1 VTSDPT
7 QTGRSD
13 MGSNNEMTRKEFITL
28 TFTLIGAT
36 AVGACSDDN
45 NNNTGTGGISGTG
58 RGGTTGSAGKGGSGG
73 AAGTTGTG
81 GTGTASC
88 ADPLPEMQAAADHTH
103 TLTVPASTL
112 SATTAQTFNTSSVLG
127 HMHMITLEPAQ
138 LTAIKGGGSATVT
151 STSAGSPAHTHVF
164 TVSCH

>member
-1 VTSDPT
+1 
-7 QTGRSD
+7 
-13 MGSNNEMTRKEFITL
+13 MGSKNDMTRKEFITL

-58 RGGTTGSAGKGGSGG
+58 RGGTTGGAGKGGSGG

-81 GTGTASC
+81 GAGGTGTAAC
-88 ADPLPEMQAAADHTH
+88 ADPLAEMQAPSDHTH
-103 TLTVPASTL
+103 TVTIPASTL
-112 SATTAQTFNTSSVLG
+112 NATTAQTFDTSVVLG
-127 HMHMITLEPAQ
+127 HMHMVTLEPAQ
-138 LTAIKGGGSATVT
+138 LAAIKGGGSATVT
-151 STSAGSPAHTHVF
+151 SSSASAHTHVF

>member
-1 VTSDPT
+1 
-7 QTGRSD
+7 

-58 RGGTTGSAGKGGSGG
+58 RGGTTGGAGKGGSGG

-81 GTGTASC
+81 GTGGTGTASC
-88 ADPLPEMQAAADHTH
+88 ADPLPEMQAPSDHTH
-103 TLTVPASTL
+103 TVTVPASTL
-112 SATTAQTFNTSSVLG
+112 SATSAQTFTTSSVLG

-138 LTAIKGGGSATVT
+138 LTAIAGGGSATAT

>member
-1 VTSDPT
+1 
-7 QTGRSD
+7 

-58 RGGTTGSAGKGGSGG
+58 QGGTTGAAGKGGSGG

-81 GTGTASC
+81 GTGGTGTASC
-88 ADPLPEMQAAADHTH
+88 ADPLPETQAPSDHTH
-103 TLTVPASTL
+103 TVTVPASTL
-112 SATTAQTFNTSSVLG
+112 NATSAQMFNTSSVLG
-127 HMHMITLEPAQ
+127 HTHMITLEPAQ

>member
-1 VTSDPT
+1 
-7 QTGRSD
+7 

-36 AVGACSDDN
+36 AAGACSSDN

-58 RGGTTGSAGKGGSGG
+58 RGGTTGGAGKGGSGG
-73 AAGTTGTG
+73 SAGTTGTG
-81 GTGTASC
+81 GAGGTGTASC
-88 ADPLPEMQAAADHTH
+88 VDPLPEVQAAADHTH
-103 TLTVPASTL
+103 TVTVPASTL
-112 SATTAQTFNTSSVLG
+112 NATTAQTFNTSSVLG

-138 LTAIKGGGSATVT
+138 LTAIKGGGSATAT